1 MASANVSFDQIPS
14 SIRKPGK
21 YLEFNTKLAVRTLP
35 ANAQRVIII
44 AQQLPSSEAPLR
56 PVQIYSDEEAARLC
70 GRGSQA
76 HLMARAAI
84 TANPYLDLS
93 LLPVSDAG
101 AGIAAA
107 GSLALT
113 GTATGPGVLSLEIGA
128 FTVAVA
134 VAKNDTAATAAAA
147 LIRAVDAEPDLPL
160 SAAAGEG
167 DQAGTITLTAKNA
180 GTLGNAIALSFTGTA
195 PGLGATLTPMSN
207 GQTDPDPSDAL
218 EAVFASDYNIYCLPW
233 ASREQLVALREHLDG
248 VSHPLEQRGAVGV
261 AAYTGTLDQA
271 ILLAGELNAGRISLA
286 CLPGTVSTG
295 PEVAA
300 AYAAVMASEE
310 DPARPLNTLDL
321 AGIVVPP
328 VEKRLSRNQQETALK
343 NGVTPLEV
351 GPGGT
356 VQIVRAVSTYTV
368 DAQGVTDVSLLDLT
382 TIRTLDYTR
391 KAVRERV
398 ALRFP
403 REKLSSRTA
412 AKVRSEIL
420 DVLRKME
427 ELEILEEVEA
437 NADGVIV
444 ERDLQDVNRLNA
456 RIPADVVNGL
466 HIFAGRID
474 LLL

>member
-1 MASANVSFDQIPS
+1 MASANISFDQIPS

-44 AQQLPSSEAPLR
+44 AQQLPASEAPLR
-56 PVQIYSDEEAARLC
+56 PVQVYSDEEAALLC

-93 LLPVSDAG
+93 ILPVDDDTAG
-101 AGIAAA
+101 VAAT
-107 GSLALT
+107 GGLTLT
-113 GTATGPGVLSLEIGA
+113 GTATGPGVLSLNVGA

-134 VAKNDTAATAAAA
+134 AVKGDTATVAVAA
-147 LIRAVDAEPDLPL
+147 LVRALEAEPDLPL

-167 DQAGTITLTAKNA
+167 EQAGTITLTAKNA
-180 GTLGNAIALSFTGTA
+180 GTLGNAVALSFTGTV
-195 PGLGATLTPMSN
+195 PGLTATLTAMSG
-207 GQTDPDPSDAL
+207 GQTDPDPTDAL
-218 EAVFASDYNIYCLPW
+218 KTVFASDYNIYCLPW
-233 ASREQLVALREHLDG
+233 ASQEPLTALREHLDG

-261 AAYTGTLDQA
+261 AAHTGGLEQA
-271 ILLAGELNAGRISLA
+271 MTLAGQLNAGRISLA
-286 CLPGTVSTG
+286 CLPGTVSTE

-321 AGIVVPP
+321 AGIVTPP

-351 GPGGT
+351 GPGAT
-356 VQIVRAVSTYTV
+356 VQIVRAVSTYTL
-368 DAQGVTDVSLLDLT
+368 DAQGVSDASLLDIT

-466 HIFAGRID
+466 HVFAGRID

>member
-1 MASANVSFDQIPS
+1 MASANISFDQIPS

-35 ANAQRVIII
+35 ANAQRVIIV
-44 AQQLPSSEAPLR
+44 AQQLPGSEAPLR
-56 PVQIYSDEEAARLC
+56 PVQIYSDEEAALLC

-84 TANPYLDLS
+84 TANPYLDLTI
-93 LLPVSDAG
+93 LPVSDAK
-101 AGIAAA
+101 ASIAAA
-107 GSLALT
+107 GSLTLS
-113 GTATGPGVLSLEIGA
+113 GTATGPGALSLNVGA

-134 VAKNDTAATAAAA
+134 AAKGDSAATAAAA
-147 LIRAVDAEPDLPL
+147 LVRALEAEPDLPL
-160 SAAAGEG
+160 GAAAGEG
-167 DQAGTITLTAKNA
+167 EQAGAVTLTAKNA
-180 GTLGNAIALSFTGTA
+180 GTLGNAIVLSFTGA
-195 PGLGATLTPMSN
+195 VPGITATLTPMS
-207 GQTDPDPSDAL
+207 GGRTDPDPSDAL

-233 ASREQLVALREHLDG
+233 ASQEQLVALREHLDG

-261 AAYTGTLDQA
+261 AAHTGDLDQA
-271 ILLAGELNAGRISLA
+271 VILAGQINGGRISLA
-286 CLPGTVSTG
+286 SLPGTSSTG

-300 AYAAVMASEE
+300 AYAAVMAWEE

-321 AGIVVPP
+321 AGIAVPP
-328 VEKRLSRNQQETALK
+328 VEKRLSRNQQENALK

-368 DAQGVTDVSLLDLT
+368 DAQGVADVSLLDIT

-466 HIFAGRID
+466 HILAGRID